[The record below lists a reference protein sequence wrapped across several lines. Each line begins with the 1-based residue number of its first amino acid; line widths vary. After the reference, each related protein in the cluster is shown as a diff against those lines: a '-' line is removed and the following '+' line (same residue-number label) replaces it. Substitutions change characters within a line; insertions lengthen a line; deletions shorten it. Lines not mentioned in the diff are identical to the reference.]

1 MGTYNKGILGPF
13 SGIVGTVVGSTFRG
27 KDVMRSRP
35 RKSSKPATAT
45 QLEQRAKFKKV
56 MQFLTPARQLLS
68 DYFGSPAGSQ
78 SRFNLAVSYH
88 IQAAVTFANNS
99 AELDYNKVVY
109 AKGNLLSPQN
119 LECTAD
125 TNAEFRFTWIDNS
138 GQAGTETTDKLLV
151 VFVEQDVDD
160 YQLFLNAAIRSAETA
175 TITLPAYLTG
185 TDVHVYAFMVS
196 ESGKINSTS
205 QHLGRFE
212 VK

>member
-35 RKSSKPATAT
+35 RKSSKPATTA
-45 QLEQRAKFKKV
+45 QLEQRAKFKTV
-56 MQFLTPARQLLS
+56 TQFLNPVRELVSAF
-68 DYFGSPAGSQ
+68 FGAPSGVK
-78 SRFNLAVSYH
+78 SRYNLATSYHMETAVSYVNEVAE
-88 IQAAVTFANNS
+88 IIYAN
-99 AELDYNKVVY
+99 VVY
-109 AKGNLLSPQN
+109 AKGNLLPAQN

-125 TNAEFRFTWIDNS
+125 TNAEFRLTWIDNS
-138 GQAGTETTDKLLV
+138 GQAGTEPTDKLLV

-196 ESGKINSTS
+196 ESGKVNSTS

>member
-13 SGIVGTVVGSTFRG
+13 SGIVGMVVGSTFRG

-35 RKSSKPATAT
+35 RKSSKPASAI
-45 QLEQRAKFKKV
+45 QLEQREKFKRV
-56 MQFLTPARQLLS
+56 MQFLTPARTLLS
-68 DYFGSPAGSQ
+68 EYFGSPAGSQ

-88 IQAAVTFANNS
+88 IQMAVAFINNVV
-99 AELDYNKVVY
+99 ELDYNKVVY
-109 AKGNLLSPQN
+109 AKGNLLPPQN
-119 LECTAD
+119 LECTANA
-125 TNAEFRFTWIDNS
+125 NAEFRMTWVDNS
-138 GQAGTETTDKLLV
+138 GQAGTEPTDKLV
-151 VFVEQDVDD
+151 VVVVEQDVDD
-160 YQLFLNAAIRSAETA
+160 YQFFLNAAVRNAGTA

-196 ESGKINSTS
+196 ESGKVSSTS